1 MRITDLLDKRS
12 ISLSG
17 APTSK
22 REALDQMVELMAKSG
37 KIDDTE
43 AYRKAVYARE
53 EESTTGIGEGLA
65 IPHGKCDA
73 VNAPGLAAMVIKDGV
88 DFDALDGAPVSLI
101 FLIAAPNT
109 EDNVHLDVLS
119 KLSVLMMD
127 EDFANSLRNATSP
140 EEFMAIID
148 KADDE
153 KAGIDERLAETSIS
167 EDSANSSEAPSF
179 KLLAVTGCPTGIAHT
194 YMAAEGIEKAAK
206 ERGCAVKIETR
217 GSGGAKNV
225 LTAQEIADADCII
238 IAADTQVPMDRFD
251 GKPLIEC
258 QVSDGISKAGELLDR
273 AMNGDA
279 PIYHAA
285 SGSSKDSQTAKSG
298 GGAGHQIY
306 TQLMN
311 GVSHMLPFVV
321 GGGIL
326 IALAF
331 LIDGL
336 SVDMNSLAVAD
347 RANFGTITP
356 IAAWFKT
363 LGGVAFGFMLPILAG
378 YIAMAIGD
386 RPALV
391 LGFAGGMIASSG
403 KSGFLGALVA
413 GFVAGYV
420 ILLLRKI
427 CDKLPEALEKI
438 APVLIYPVVGLL
450 IMGLLMTF
458 IVEPVMGG
466 INTALNNALAGMGGS
481 SKILL
486 GMILGGMMSIDM
498 GGPFNKAAYVFGT
511 AAIAAG
517 NYDIMA
523 AVMIGGM
530 TPPCAIALAT
540 ILFKKKFTKTERE
553 SGPTNFIMG
562 LAFITEGAI
571 PYAAADPLH
580 VLPSCIVGS
589 GLAGALSMAFG
600 CTLMAPHG
608 GIFVFPV
615 VGNALMYLVAL
626 VAGIAASTVLLG
638 ILKKD
643 VE

>member
-1 MRITDLLDKRS
+1 MRITDLLDARS
-12 ISLSG
+12 ILLDAS
-17 APTSK
+17 PKSK
-22 REALDQMVELMAKSG
+22 SEALDQIVDLMVKSE
-37 KIDDTE
+37 KINDKE
-43 AYRKAVYARE
+43 AYRKQVYARE
-53 EESTTGIGEGLA
+53 EESTTGIGEGIA

-73 VNAPGLAAMVIKDGV
+73 VTKPGLAAMVVKDGV
-88 DFDALDGAPVSLI
+88 DFDSLDGEPVTLM

-109 EDNVHLDVLS
+109 EDNIHLDVLS
-119 KLSVLMMD
+119 KLSVLLMN
-127 EDFANSLRNATSP
+127 EEFTESLRNAKTV
-140 EEFMAIID
+140 EEFMNIIND
-148 KADDE
+148 ADE
-153 KAGIDERLAETSIS
+153 KEAGIDERLAGADEESTAEETTGKVKI
-167 EDSANSSEAPSF
+167 
-179 KLLAVTGCPTGIAHT
+179 LAVTSCPTGIAHT

-206 ERGCAVKIETR
+206 AKKCAVKVETR

-225 LTAQEIADADCII
+225 LTAKEIEEADGIIVAADA
-238 IAADTQVPMDRFD
+238 QVPLDRFD
-251 GKPLIEC
+251 GKKVIIC
-258 QVSDGISKAGELLDR
+258 QVSDGISKADELVDR
-273 AMNGDA
+273 VINGDV
-279 PIYHAA
+279 PVYHAA
-285 SGSSKDSQTAKSG
+285 NGAEVKESNSGKSSG
-298 GGAGHQIY
+298 IGHRIY

-336 SVDMNSLAVAD
+336 CVDMNALSAAD
-347 RANFGTITP
+347 RGNFGTITP
-356 IAAWFKT
+356 VAAQLKT
-363 LGGVAFGFMLPILAG
+363 IGDLAFGLMLPVLAG
-378 YIAMAIGD
+378 YIGEAIGD
-386 RPALV
+386 RPALAV
-391 LGFAGGMIASSG
+391 GFVGGLMAANG

-413 GFVAGYV
+413 GFVSGYL
-420 ILLLRKI
+420 ILLLRKL

-438 APVLIYPVVGLL
+438 APVLIYPVFGILG
-450 IMGLLMTF
+450 IGLLMNF
-458 IVEPVMGG
+458 AVEPIMGA
-466 INTALNNALAGMGGS
+466 INTALNNGLTGMGGS
-481 SKILL
+481 SKIVL
-486 GMILGGMMSIDM
+486 GLILGGMMAIDM

-540 ILFKKKFTKTERE
+540 LLFKNKFTKSERE
-553 SGPTNFIMG
+553 AGPTNFVMG

-589 GLAGALSMAFG
+589 AAAGALSMAFG

-626 VAGIAASTVLLG
+626 VVGTVISAVLLG
-638 ILKKD
+638 VLKKK
-643 VE
+643 VA

>member
-1 MRITDLLDKRS
+1 MRITDLLDARS
-12 ISLSG
+12 ILLDAS
-17 APTSK
+17 PKSK
-22 REALDQMVELMAKSG
+22 NEALDQIVDLMVKSE
-37 KIDDTE
+37 KINDKE
-43 AYRKAVYARE
+43 AYRKQVYARE
-53 EESTTGIGEGLA
+53 EESTTGIGEGIA

-73 VNAPGLAAMVIKDGV
+73 VTKPGLAAMVVKDGV
-88 DFDALDGAPVSLI
+88 DFDSLDGEPVTLM

-109 EDNVHLDVLS
+109 EDNIHLDVLS
-119 KLSVLMMD
+119 KLSVLLMN
-127 EDFANSLRNATSP
+127 EEFTESLRNAKTV
-140 EEFMAIID
+140 EEFMSIIND
-148 KADDE
+148 ADE
-153 KAGIDERLAETSIS
+153 KEASIDERLAGAEDESVAEETTGKVKI
-167 EDSANSSEAPSF
+167 
-179 KLLAVTGCPTGIAHT
+179 LAVTSCPTGIAHT

-206 ERGCAVKIETR
+206 AKDCAVKVETR

-225 LTAQEIADADCII
+225 LTAKEIEEADGIIVAADA
-238 IAADTQVPMDRFD
+238 QVPMDRFD
-251 GKPLIEC
+251 GKKVIVC
-258 QVSDGISKAGELLDR
+258 QVSDGISKAGELVDR
-273 AMNGDA
+273 VISGDV
-279 PIYHAA
+279 PVYHAA
-285 SGSSKDSQTAKSG
+285 NGAEVQESKGGRSTGSI
-298 GGAGHQIY
+298 GHQIY

-336 SVDMNSLAVAD
+336 CVDMNALAEAD

-356 IAAWFKT
+356 VAAQLKT
-363 LGGVAFGFMLPILAG
+363 IGGLAFGLMLPVLAG
-378 YIAMAIGD
+378 YIGEAIGD
-386 RPALV
+386 RPALAV
-391 LGFAGGMIASSG
+391 GFVGGLMAANG

-413 GFVAGYV
+413 GFVSGYL
-420 ILLLRKI
+420 ILLLRKL

-438 APVLIYPVVGLL
+438 APVLIYPVVGILGIGL
-450 IMGLLMTF
+450 IMNF
-458 IVEPVMGG
+458 AVEPVMGA
-466 INTALNNALAGMGGS
+466 INTALNNGLTGMGGS
-481 SKILL
+481 SKIVL
-486 GMILGGMMSIDM
+486 GLILGGMMAIDM

-540 ILFKKKFTKTERE
+540 LLFKDKFTKSERE
-553 SGPTNFIMG
+553 AGPTNFVMG
-562 LAFITEGAI
+562 LAFVTEGAI

-589 GLAGALSMAFG
+589 AVAGALSMAFG

-615 VGNALMYLVAL
+615 VGNALMYLLAL
-626 VAGIAASTVLLG
+626 VVGTVISAVLLG
-638 ILKKD
+638 VLKKK
-643 VE
+643 VA